1 MEKMILVPYD
11 KYQRLL
17 KNVVTEPETKKNSA
31 TQTTENTHPIIGRG
45 PPRLG
50 SPGIRMKKK
59 PKDQQ
64 IVDQIEKPIHWI
76 EYK

>member
-1 MEKMILVPYD
+1 MILVPYD

-17 KNVVTEPETKKNSA
+17 KNVVTEPVTKKHSA
-31 TQTTENTHPIIGRG
+31 TQNTENTRPIIGRG

-50 SPGIRMKKK
+50 PPGIRTKKK
-59 PKDQQ
+59 SK
-64 IVDQIEKPIHWI
+64 IVDQIEKPVHWI

>member
-1 MEKMILVPYD
+1 MDKMILVPYD
-11 KYQRLL
+11 KYERLL
-17 KNVVTEPETKKNSA
+17 KNVVTNQETKKKSA

-45 PPRLG
+45 PTRLG
-50 SPGIRMKKK
+50 PPGIRMKKK
-59 PKDQQ
+59 HKDQQ